1 MIWLTV
7 QRCRSGQPSAGAVQ
21 CLGVARQL
29 GGRLTLVGW
38 LTLTFEHPAASWKVQ
53 QEGKTGQQ
61 PGLL

>member
-7 QRCRSGQPSAGAVQ
+7 PRCRSGPPSAGAVQ

-38 LTLTFEHPAASWKVQ
+38 LTLTFEHAAASWKVQ